1 MAMFN
6 ELQLTLIGAGAAA
19 VAGVWGYNIW
29 QEYRQRKLAQKIFRT
44 EQADALLPEEASAA
58 TPGRKSGPSDREYDE
73 TERIEPIFEPL
84 IEPSAEPAAISAP
97 QPTFAEEEAL
107 VEAGEDVPVVEPPE
121 ELADKFTDCIAR
133 IEAADMVAAPMLWA
147 AQRKLFAKLEGR
159 LRWCGWDENNGK
171 WRSIN
176 AHDATSYRRL
186 CAALQVVDRRGAIGD
201 ADLGGFYEGLRQLAD
216 NFAIHIEWPAAEEVL
231 AHARRLD
238 EFCAAVDWRIGLN
251 LVTRDG
257 APIQAVRLIDLA
269 TETELWLKDDG
280 LFHAEGDDGKTLF
293 TLSHLGGAPFEASG
307 LSALSLPG
315 VTLSIDV
322 PRVAD
327 GTQAFD
333 RLMDVART
341 MMSALGAQ
349 LVDDQRAP
357 LSDEVLATIRAK
369 IGEFQQKMAAQNIPA
384 GGQRALRLY
393 D

>member
-6 ELQLTLIGAGAAA
+6 ELQLTLIGAGAVA
-19 VAGVWGYNIW
+19 VVGVWGYNAW
-29 QEYRQRKLAQKIFRT
+29 QEYRQRKLAQKVFST
-44 EQADALLPEEASAA
+44 EQADALLPDEATEVAHGRREE
-58 TPGRKSGPSDREYDE
+58 PSEPAYAE
-73 TERIEPIFEPL
+73 TERIEPTL
-84 IEPSAEPAAISAP
+84 EPAP
-97 QPTFAEEEAL
+97 EPTVEPGFAEAEAL
-107 VEAGEDVPVVEPPE
+107 VDAGDETPVIEPPE
-121 ELADKFTDCIAR
+121 ELADKLIDCVAR
-133 IEAADMVAAPMLWA
+133 IEAADMIAAPMLWA
-147 AQRKLFAKLEGR
+147 AQRKLFGKLEGR

-171 WRSIN
+171 WRPIN
-176 AHDATSYRRL
+176 AHDATSYLRL
-186 CAALQVVDRRGAIGD
+186 CAALQVVDRRGAISE

-216 NFAIHIEWPAAEEVL
+216 NFEIHIEWPAAEEVL

-238 EFCAAVDWRIGLN
+238 EFCASVDWRIGLN
-251 LVTRDG
+251 LVNRDG
-257 APIQAVRLIDLA
+257 SPIPAARLIDLA

-280 LFHAEGDDGKTLF
+280 LFHAEGEGGKTLF
-293 TLSHLGGAPFEASG
+293 TLSQLGGAPFEARG

-333 RLMDVART
+333 HLMDVART
-341 MMSALGAQ
+341 MMSAFGGH

-369 IGEFQQKMAAQNIPA
+369 IEEFQQKMMSQNIPA
-384 GGQRALRLY
+384 GSRRALRLY

>member
-6 ELQLTLIGAGAAA
+6 ELQLTLIGAGAVA
-19 VAGVWGYNIW
+19 VVGVWGYNTW
-29 QEYRQRKLAQKIFRT
+29 QEYRQRKLAQKVFST
-44 EQADALLPEEASAA
+44 EQADALLPEDVPAS
-58 TPGRKSGPSDREYDE
+58 RKDESSDRDYAG
-73 TERIEPIFEPL
+73 TERIEPT
-84 IEPSAEPAAISAP
+84 IEPVIEPAIAP
-97 QPTFAEEEAL
+97 NFAEEEAF
-107 VEAGEDVPVVEPPE
+107 VEVSEEASVVEPPE
-121 ELADKFTDCIAR
+121 DLADKLIDCVAR

-147 AQRKLFAKLEGR
+147 AQRKLFGKLEGR

-171 WRSIN
+171 WRALN

-186 CAALQVVDRRGAIGD
+186 CAVLQVVDRRGAISES
-201 ADLGGFYEGLRQLAD
+201 DLGGFYEGLRQLAD

-251 LVTRDG
+251 LVNRDG
-257 APIQAVRLIDLA
+257 SPIPAARLIDLA

-280 LFHAEGDDGKTLF
+280 LFHAEGEGGKTLF
-293 TLSHLGGAPFEASG
+293 TLSQLGGAPFEARG

-333 RLMDVART
+333 HLLDVART
-341 MMSALGAQ
+341 MMSAFGGH

-369 IGEFQQKMAAQNIPA
+369 IDEFQQKMVAQNIPA
-384 GGQRALRLY
+384 GGRRALRLY